1 MCVCVGGGGA
11 GGGGGVHVCVHG
23 WVGVGEREWEGF
35 VCTSAIDKIPIF
47 TD

>member
-1 MCVCVGGGGA
+1 MGGVGGCVGVCMCACMGGW
-11 GGGGGVHVCVHG
+11 G